1 VVKLRSILRNRNII
15 ILLALTSG
23 MLLHNGAQWTRHLVL
38 PLLALIMTLSTMGVD
53 SHIFR
58 TPRALFV
65 PAFLGIVMNYAV
77 LGNLI
82 ILMGAFLIHDEALW
96 VGFVTLAAVPSAV
109 AVIPF
114 TRLLNGNKT
123 YAAIGTIGSYTGALI
138 ITPLIAIGLLDTH
151 LIDTT
156 KLLIVTIVLIA
167 LPIAVSRLLIWKRL
181 SDYIEPV
188 KGMITDWS
196 FFLIIYTLIGLN
208 WKTITTHPF
217 SLVPMAIIAFMS
229 TFLLGFLIQWVG
241 ILFHVE
247 KANLTVLFLLGTL
260 KNYGLAG
267 GIALYLFNQEA
278 ALPALV
284 LTIFMIIYVTWLNF
298 KMQKAA

>member
-1 VVKLRSILRNRNII
+1 MVKLRSIMRNRNVI
-15 ILLALTSG
+15 ILLAITSG
-23 MLLHNGAQWTRHLVL
+23 MLFHHGAQWTRHLVL
-38 PLLALIMTLSTMGVD
+38 PLLALIMTLSTMGID

-58 TPRALFV
+58 TPRSLFV

-82 ILMGAFLIHDEALW
+82 ILMGAFLIHDEAIW
-96 VGFVTLAAVPSAV
+96 IGFVTLAAVPSAV

-123 YAAIGTIGSYTGALI
+123 YATFGTIGSYTGALI

-167 LPIAVSRLLIWKRL
+167 LPIAVSRLLIRKRL

-188 KGMITDWS
+188 KGMITDWG
-196 FFLIIYTLIGLN
+196 FFLIIYTIIGLN
-208 WKTITTHPF
+208 WKNIMTHPF
-217 SLVPMAIIAFMS
+217 SLVPVAIIAFMS

-241 ILFHVE
+241 TLFHVE

-278 ALPALV
+278 ALPAVV
-284 LTIFMIIYVTWLNF
+284 LTIFMTIYVTWLNF
-298 KMQKAA
+298 KKQQA